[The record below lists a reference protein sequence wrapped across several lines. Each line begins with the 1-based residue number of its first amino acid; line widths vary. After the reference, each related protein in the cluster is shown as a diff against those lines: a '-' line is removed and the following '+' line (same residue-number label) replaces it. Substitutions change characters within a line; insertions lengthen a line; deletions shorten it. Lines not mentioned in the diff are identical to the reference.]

1 MLLVDS
7 NIWFAV
13 NDRSAAAH
21 AVCVEWVATNRAD
34 LAVTA
39 PVAAETGWLL
49 LDRFGPDKA
58 NTFLNLIA
66 TDRLAV
72 IDTTSD
78 DWERIVELCTTYA
91 TMELDVVDASIV
103 AAAERLGHTE
113 IATLN
118 GRDFHVVR
126 PRHCT
131 GFVLLPEGI
140 TRPT

>member
-1 MLLVDS
+1 MVLVDS

-13 NDRSAAAH
+13 NDRSATEHTA
-21 AVCVEWVATNRAD
+21 CITWVAANRAD

-49 LDRFGPDKA
+49 LDRFGPDTA
-58 NTFLNLIA
+58 NSFLNLIA
-66 TDRLAV
+66 TGRLAV
-72 IDTTSD
+72 IDTTTS

-91 TMELDVVDASIV
+91 SIELDIVDASIV

-113 IATLN
+113 VATMN
-118 GRDFHVVR
+118 RRDFYTVR
-126 PRHCT
+126 PAHCA
-131 GFVLLPEGI
+131 GFTLLPEGL